1 MTNKAREV
9 LDLDPRREAVPPKD
23 AATLMVVRDG
33 AEGLEVFCVRR
44 HAQSPFVGGAVVFP
58 GGKLDP
64 ADRSAGLPATRPH
77 ARATEMA
84 ADADEARGLAVC
96 ACRESL
102 EEAAILPA
110 TPTPDASA
118 VEGFQVALNAKERA
132 FGELLVAEGLVLS
145 LDALLPFGRWVT
157 PEAEQRRFDAR
168 FFITRLPEGQRGQHD
183 ARETTSSVWAPPKRV
198 LDGFFAGDLFLVPP
212 TLRCL
217 ELLAGCAN
225 VDEAL
230 ALSAAQSLLPICPKF
245 VPDDPPRLV
254 LPGDPDHDIAETR
267 IAGPTRFVLRDERF
281 VSEDPA

>member
-1 MTNKAREV
+1 MTKARNS
-9 LDLDPRREAVPPKD
+9 LDFDPGRATVPPKD

-64 ADRSAGLPATRPH
+64 ADRGTDLPATAPH
-77 ARATEMA
+77 ERTGEMSV
-84 ADADEARGLAVC
+84 DADEARGLAVC

-110 TPTPDASA
+110 TPAPDAGA
-118 VEGFQVALNAKERA
+118 LEAFQAALNAKERT
-132 FGELLVAEGLVLS
+132 FVELLQTEGLALS
-145 LDALLPFGRWVT
+145 LDALVPFGRWVT
-157 PEAEQRRFDAR
+157 PVAEQRRFDAR
-168 FFITRLPEGQRGQHD
+168 FFLTRLPEGQRGQHD
-183 ARETTSSVWAPPKRV
+183 ARETTSSVWATPRRV

-217 ELLAGCAN
+217 ELLARCDD
-225 VDEAL
+225 VDAAL
-230 ALSAAQSLLPICPKF
+230 ALAAEQSLLPICPQF

-254 LPGDPDHDIAETR
+254 LPGDPDHDITQAR
-267 IAGPTRFVLRDERF
+267 IEGPSRFVLRDERF
-281 VSEDPA
+281 VSEEPG